1 MVERFE
7 AHIGANIREFKRKM
21 KEVDR
26 EVRDLASG
34 VDVDLD
40 LATTEFYAEMKAVKG
55 ELKGLENKDLRLQV
69 ELAYLEF
76 KRQLAELYMIA
87 ETLDDYDIDIEIDAI
102 TTEFHKKLLK
112 AKALAQ
118 GLSGEI
124 DIELDLDTSRF
135 NRAYALAM
143 AKVVA
148 LDMKDITVRLKF
160 DYARFQS
167 TLGRI
172 ASQMRNW
179 GEIIATQ
186 FTGALISL
194 IPTLTPII
202 SSLVGLLGSLGV
214 MIGVMGGQLLIMAG
228 AISATAFAFV
238 GLAAV
243 AIPTIKG
250 IFDETAKLTS
260 AQREAK
266 DAWDSF
272 VAVYDDLVA
281 KTEGAILSAFT
292 SAMQGAATI
301 LKSLEPMI
309 LSVADAAAELM
320 DSFNR
325 AVNTEPIQAI
335 FDAFNEFSADI
346 FVNMVE
352 GIGHFIA
359 GLGSM
364 MAALLPAGLQWSE
377 TFNEMMETFS
387 NWAAALGEN
396 EKFQAFIAYVQEN
409 MPLISQLFGDMIVG
423 ITEFFSAFSDM
434 GADFIRGLA
443 DMMEGFREWAS
454 ELRDNQSFQDFTA
467 YIMEATPRVLNLIS
481 NLTDFIVNLG
491 KAMQPFGDAVL
502 DLANWFLELFNS
514 VMESSDAFSF
524 LVGAIPTVIGGFM
537 LLLTPVT
544 MFITLFGKNIVNAI
558 QIASGMFKSIGSVI
572 ARLAPHFGILIDDVL
587 RVIGVVTNLAGKA
600 LPWLVRGFGLLTGPV
615 GIAIAIITTLITIGV
630 ALYKNWDEISAWAS
644 KTWSAVKKTIS
655 DAMSNIKQSI
665 ETKWGEAVAFL
676 QGINLS
682 SIGEFIMQGLANGID
697 AGLAW
702 VKGKVEGLAGMIPEW
717 LMKVLGIH
725 SPSRVMADIAKW
737 IPAGVAKG
745 ITDNINKVKQATKM
759 MSNAVTLD
767 FSVNTNK
774 LSSSYKNL
782 ASIIQTTAKANQRA
796 VKETT
801 KVNGKTVTTY
811 LKKSNAERY
820 DAFESALSEHK
831 KFNNVSVQY
840 ERTYWLDAAKHLKTG
855 TAARRK
861 ALENANAAEAQMQ
874 QEKFEKEIKFVDAAR
889 EYGVLSLRDQIRAY
903 QNYMKEY
910 KVGTDQQIAYEELLY
925 DKKKEL
931 FENLK
936 DIADDYASRVQ
947 DVYKKL
953 ADEEQKLR
961 DEYQKTYEARRDTLA
976 NTWGLFDEVKLTE
989 MVSYKEDGTIDKQ
1002 IDLIGNMRQQVS
1014 TLSNWMND
1022 IFRLQ
1027 NFGLDEA
1034 LLDELR
1040 AMGPKAAAEINA
1052 LANMSSQQ
1060 LGEYEMLWKAKM
1072 ELAGKQAASELAG
1085 AREEME
1091 KEIVSLRENA
1101 MGEIEKL
1108 RNDMLSEIDK
1118 MVNGTN
1124 DGFNVLN
1131 KTLPEIGREAIKG
1144 LINGLNSMNGQL
1156 KSTAQKL
1163 ATDVNAS
1170 LTNILG
1176 GKAYSPNLNLTAPG
1190 VDTLSVINTSVH
1202 SEAELNQSP
1211 VSVNITSLWSGED
1224 VKYWID
1230 EQDATNARLNI
1241 KKA

>member
-7 AHIGANIREFKRKM
+7 AHIGADIREFKRKL

-40 LATTEFYAEMKAVKG
+40 LATADFYAEMKTVQAS
-55 ELKGLENKDLRLQV
+55 LKGLENKDLRLQV

-76 KRQLAELYMIA
+76 KRQLAEVYMIA
-87 ETLDDYDIDIEIDAI
+87 ETLDDYDIDVEIDAI
-102 TTEFHKKLLK
+102 TNEFNRKLLK

-118 GLSGEI
+118 GLSGEV

-135 NRAYALAM
+135 NRAYIATL
-143 AKVVA
+143 AKVIA
-148 LDMKDITVRLKF
+148 LNSKEVVINLKVG
-160 DYARFQS
+160 YSRFQNIM
-167 TLGRI
+167 GRI
-172 ASQMRNW
+172 ASVMRNW
-179 GEIIATQ
+179 GEILSTQ
-186 FTGALISL
+186 FTGFFISM
-194 IPTLTPII
+194 IPTLSPII
-202 SSLVGLLGSLGV
+202 SSLIGLLGSLGV
-214 MIGVMGGQLLIMAG
+214 MIGVMGGQLLIMSG
-228 AISATAFAFV
+228 ALSATALAFT

-243 AIPTIKG
+243 SIPTIAAL
-250 IFDETAKLTS
+250 FDETTKLTG
-260 AQREAK
+260 AQQEAK
-266 DAWDSF
+266 KAFDGF
-272 VAVYDDLVA
+272 IAVYDDLVA
-281 KTEGAILSAFT
+281 KTESAVLEAFT
-292 SAMQGAATI
+292 SAMQGASTV
-301 LKSLEPMI
+301 LKTLEPMI

-320 DSFNR
+320 DSFNQ
-325 AVNTEPIQAI
+325 AVNTEPIQSI
-335 FDAFNEFSADI
+335 LEAFNEFSADI
-346 FVNMVE
+346 FTNMVE
-352 GIGHFIA
+352 GIGHFIT

-377 TFNEMMETFS
+377 TFNGMMETFS

-409 MPLISQLFGDMIVG
+409 MPLISQLFADMIVG
-423 ITEFFSAFSDM
+423 ITNFFSAFSDM
-434 GADFIRGLA
+434 GAEFISGLA
-443 DMMEGFREWAS
+443 KMMEGFKEWSS
-454 ELRDNQSFQDFTA
+454 ELKNNQSFQEFLD
-467 YIMEATPRVLNLIS
+467 YIRESAPDVLKLFG
-481 NLTDFIVNLG
+481 NLTELIVNLG
-491 KAMQPFGDAVL
+491 VAMAPFGKVIL
-502 DLANWFLELFNS
+502 DVTNYLIGLFNS
-514 VMESSDAFSF
+514 AMDNFKAFEI
-524 LVGAIPTVIGGFM
+524 LVGAMPTVVGGFM
-537 LLLTPVT
+537 MLLTP
-544 MFITLFGKNIVNAI
+544 ITLIISFMGTKMVNAI
-558 QIASGMFKSIGSVI
+558 KIASSMFKSVGSVI

-587 RVIGVVTNLAGKA
+587 RAIGAVTNLASKA

-615 GIAIAIITTLITIGV
+615 GVAIAIITTLITVGV

-644 KTWSAVKKTIS
+644 KTWSSVKKTIS
-655 DAMSNIKQSI
+655 DAMSSVKQSI
-665 ETKWGEAVAFL
+665 ETKWGQAKAFL
-676 QGINLS
+676 Q
-682 SIGEFIMQGLANGID
+682 SIDLVEIGKNIIQGLVR
-697 AGLAW
+697 GLES
-702 VKGKVEGLAGMIPEW
+702 VPIVGSVIKIGKSIASTFS
-717 LMKVLGIH
+717 KVLNIK

-745 ITDNINKVKQATKM
+745 ITDNINMVKQATKK

-774 LSSSYKNL
+774 LSSTYKNL
-782 ASIIQTTAKANQRA
+782 ASVIQSTAKANERA
-796 VKETT
+796 IKETT

-811 LKKSNAERY
+811 MKKSNAERY
-820 DAFESALSEHK
+820 EAFESSLSEHK
-831 KFNNVSVQY
+831 KFNNISAQY
-840 ERTYWLDAAKHLKTG
+840 ERAYWLDAAKHLKAG

-861 ALENANAAEAQMQ
+861 ALENANAAEAQMM
-874 QEKFEKEIKFVDAAR
+874 QEKFEKETNFIDKSR

-910 KVGTDQQIAYEELLY
+910 KERTDQQIAYEELLY
-925 DKKKEL
+925 GKKKEL

-936 DIADDYASRVQ
+936 DIANDYASRVQ
-947 DVYKKL
+947 DVYKTL

-989 MVSYKEDGTIDKQ
+989 MVTYKEDGTVDKQ
-1002 IDLIGNMRQQVS
+1002 IDLIGNMRQQVN
-1014 TLSNWMND
+1014 TLSNWMHD

-1027 NFGLDEA
+1027 SFGLDEA

-1040 AMGPKAAAEINA
+1040 NMGPKAAAEINA

-1091 KEIVSLRENA
+1091 TEIVKLRENA
-1101 MGEIEKL
+1101 MDEIEKL
-1108 RNDMLSEIDK
+1108 RNEMLSEIDK

-1131 KTLPEIGREAIKG
+1131 KTLPEIGKEAIKG

-1163 ATDVNAS
+1163 ARDVSSS
-1170 LTNILG
+1170 LSSILSG
-1176 GKAYSPNLNLTAPG
+1176 GAYSPNLNLAAPG
-1190 VDTLSVINTSVH
+1190 VNAQSVLNTNVH
-1202 SEAELNQSP
+1202 SETELKQSP
-1211 VSVNITSLWSGED
+1211 AIVNITSTWSGSD

-1241 KKA
+1241 MKA